1 MSALVEALAQIVGA
15 RHVLTGEAAQPYLV
29 DWLGK
34 YRGAAAAVV
43 RPGSTRE
50 VARVVAACAAA
61 RAPIVPQGG
70 ATSLS
75 GGATP
80 DCSGRAVVL
89 SLRRLNR
96 IREIDCVGDTMTV
109 EAGVVL
115 AAAQEAA
122 RGAGRFFPMSLG
134 AEGSCTIGGNL
145 AANAGGVAVLRYGV
159 MRELTLGLEVVLP
172 DGRIWDGLRALRK
185 DNSGYDL
192 RDLFIGS
199 EGPLGVVTAAVLRL
213 FPQPRARATAF
224 VALPGLEAALEL
236 LQIVRGACADRVTAF
251 EFLTRETMALIL
263 RHTPGLRAPFADI
276 PPASV
281 LVELS
286 DVDDEPAL
294 RARLEAALARAMEA
308 GVAHD
313 AVLAADLAQAKAFW
327 RLRESVSEA
336 LVREGK
342 AAKHDVSTPVAAMAR
357 FVAAADAAVAR
368 VAPGAR
374 PIVFGHLGDGNL
386 HYNVLAAPGGEEDFA
401 ARAPALTRAVHEET
415 LRLRGSISAE
425 HGVGQL
431 RAGEMALCKS
441 PLDLDLMRA
450 IKTAF
455 DPLGLMN
462 PGKLLP

>member
-1 MSALVEALAQIVGA
+1 
-15 RHVLTGEAAQPYLV
+15 
-29 DWLGK
+29 
-34 YRGAAAAVV
+34 
-43 RPGSTRE
+43 
-50 VARVVAACAAA
+50 
-61 RAPIVPQGG
+61 
-70 ATSLS
+70 
-75 GGATP
+75 
-80 DCSGRAVVL
+80 
-89 SLRRLNR
+89 
-96 IREIDCVGDTMTV
+96 
-109 EAGVVL
+109 
-115 AAAQEAA
+115 
-122 RGAGRFFPMSLG
+122 
-134 AEGSCTIGGNL
+134 
-145 AANAGGVAVLRYGV
+145 VLRYGV

-199 EGPLGVVTAAVLRL
+199 EGTLGVVTAAVLRL

-224 VALPGLEAALEL
+224 VALPGLEAALKL
-236 LQIVRGACADRVTAF
+236 LQIVRGACADRVAAF

-276 PPASV
+276 PAASV

-286 DVDDEPAL
+286 E
-294 RARLEAALARAMEA
+294 
-308 GVAHD
+308 D

-386 HYNVLAAPGGEEDFA
+386 HYNVLAPPGGEEAFA
-401 ARAPALTRAVHEET
+401 AQAAALTRAVHEET
-415 LRLRGSISAE
+415 LRGSISAE

-431 RAGEMALCKS
+431 RVAEMALCKS

-450 IKTAF
+450 IKQAF
-455 DPLGLMN
+455 DPLGVMN